1 MASLPDHLFQ
11 ELTDA
16 LQVLAVV
23 STHLRRTTSGTMERS
38 WRPTAPEAD
47 HVVHQGVQDR
57 LPEGRL
63 SGRIPHDLRRTAV
76 RNLERAGIPSL
87 SGDEADG
94 AQNRIRVS
102 TLCHR

>member
-63 SGRIPHDLRRTAV
+63 SGAHSTRPAPNGCPEPRT
-76 RNLERAGIPSL
+76 RGYSL
-87 SGDEADG
+87 
-94 AQNRIRVS
+94 AQWR
-102 TLCHR
+102 